1 VEMIKQDYEKLN
13 AKSDT

>member
-13 AKSDT
+13 AKSDP